1 MQTYADDY
9 NELDRYGYQPRWDTW
24 GRLTQSVFA
33 NIPLITTIGALVHW
47 FATTSHTSCLGSGR
61 EPFCVTPHSM
71 PCAGK
76 ASISAASFTVCQQAN
91 RMQTVHR

>member
-33 NIPLITTIGALVHW
+33 NIPLITTIGALVH
-47 FATTSHTSCLGSGR
+47 
-61 EPFCVTPHSM
+61 
-71 PCAGK
+71 
-76 ASISAASFTVCQQAN
+76 SIAAASHAFALARAVSRLFRTACLVPERVSASGASFRVCHLAQLL
-91 RMQTVHR
+91 